1 MLPPP
6 HHSQINTSSELPV
19 DNVADEVQRERLNI
33 GAVFLAI
40 LSTFYTTAFLQLIDK
55 NKYTYNNSILVTL
68 DVVSLYTN
76 IPQME
81 GADLVTQFYT
91 ETIQFW
97 NEGSLAPILP
107 DMLRKLILFILQH
120 KRERLNISAVFL
132 AILSTFY
139 LY

>member
-1 MLPPP
+1 MCKKRSKSP
-6 HHSQINTSSELPV
+6 
-19 DNVADEVQRERLNI
+19 R
-33 GAVFLAI
+33 
-40 LSTFYTTAFLQLIDK
+40 
-55 NKYTYNNSILVTL
+55 VT
-68 DVVSLYTN
+68 VVSLYTN